1 MVGLSNLVGF
11 LAGKGHRKKSGGN
24 RQVVVESWSIATI
37 SGWKGNV
44 RNEDTGKQRTS
55 SKA

>member
-1 MVGLSNLVGF
+1 MVGLSSLVGF
-11 LAGKGHRKKSGGN
+11 LAGKGHQKKSGGN

-37 SGWKGNV
+37 SGWKGSGG
-44 RNEDTGKQRTS
+44 NEDTGKERTS